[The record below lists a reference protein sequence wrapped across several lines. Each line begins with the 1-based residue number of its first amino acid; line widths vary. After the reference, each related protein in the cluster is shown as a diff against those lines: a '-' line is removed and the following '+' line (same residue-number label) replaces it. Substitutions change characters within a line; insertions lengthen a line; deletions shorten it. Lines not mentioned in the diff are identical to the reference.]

1 MSVNGKP
8 NEGDVYLEEDGYM
21 VTYLKN
27 SNGCWYRLYVAPLH
41 KGDTTWLSDATP
53 EMYARGKY
61 VMNIVQLL
69 LSVRKDVLDESSN

>member
-8 NEGDVYLEEDGYM
+8 NEGDVYLEDDGYM

-27 SNGCWYRLYVAPLH
+27 SGGCWYRLYLAPAA
-41 KGDTTWLSDATP
+41 KGDTTWVSDAVLDV
-53 EMYARGKY
+53 YAKGEH

-69 LSVRKDVLDESSN
+69 LSVRKELQDEPSR